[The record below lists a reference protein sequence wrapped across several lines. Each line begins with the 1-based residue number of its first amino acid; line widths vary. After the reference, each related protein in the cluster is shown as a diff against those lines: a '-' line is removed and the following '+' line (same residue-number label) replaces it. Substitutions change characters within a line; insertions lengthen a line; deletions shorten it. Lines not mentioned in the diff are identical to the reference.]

1 MTRRRWI
8 ADEVDGNIAALT
20 GAHADHLTRVLRAR
34 VGEEYDVV
42 AAETVRQAR
51 LSAIQPGRV
60 EFELGDLVP
69 DPGVPQVS
77 LLLAICKFDRMEWA
91 IEKATE
97 LGVAHIVPVI
107 AQRSDRH
114 LTAAANKRVDRWRR
128 ISLQASEQA
137 RRAAPPEILEPL
149 KPREAVPMLATTRI
163 LLSEN
168 EHATRLKDALASHPA
183 AGSVVL
189 AIGPEGGWTPG
200 EEALFRDAGWTSA
213 SLGTTILR
221 AETACIAALAVVF
234 SALS

>member
-42 AAETVRQAR
+42 AAETVREAR
-51 LSAIQPGRV
+51 LSAIQDGRV

-77 LLLAICKFDRMEWA
+77 LLLAIYKFDRMEWA

-128 ISLQASEQA
+128 RTA
-137 RRAAPPEILEPL
+137 RNP
-149 KPREAVPMLATTRI
+149 
-163 LLSEN
+163 
-168 EHATRLKDALASHPA
+168 
-183 AGSVVL
+183 
-189 AIGPEGGWTPG
+189 
-200 EEALFRDAGWTSA
+200 
-213 SLGTTILR
+213 
-221 AETACIAALAVVF
+221 
-234 SALS
+234 

>member
-107 AQRSDRH
+107 AQRSDRR

-128 ISLQASEQA
+128 VSLQASEQA

-149 KPREAVPMLATTRI
+149 KLREATPMLATTRI

-168 EHATRLKDALASHPA
+168 EHATRLKDALASILLPVRSCSQLVPRADGLPVKKLSSAMPA
-183 AGSVVL
+183 GFPRL
-189 AIGPEGGWTPG
+189 
-200 EEALFRDAGWTSA
+200 SA
-213 SLGTTILR
+213 RRFCAPKLHAWPRSQSS
-221 AETACIAALAVVF
+221 F
-234 SALS
+234 PS